1 MIAQKKN
8 NSSLPVAAPKAIN
21 MIISMFAV
29 EASFEPLRQE
39 LSATQAVCAFVIL
52 KCLLFSMFWELI
64 VLKYDEWRLQHLLLL
79 VILVLY
85 SIVGAISFTAFE
97 QPNELAK
104 RTRAK
109 AEALRRSESAKH
121 RLFREIQDHQR
132 TFAGRL
138 TRLSFKKLHSIIVE
152 YDKRMMFDGVEE
164 EPLKW
169 TIWGGLYYAGTVY
182 TTIGYGDISAETT
195 GGRLLTMVYAVAG
208 IPLVITVLNDWGSAL
223 FHLMQNLWI
232 VNLRHIINKIKS
244 AFTSSEQKTSVFCM
258 NCMHSVNKQN
268 IMYDS
273 PDPDAEA
280 ESVPLTVAIVLLLF
294 WVLLCA
300 SVFCIFEEW
309 SLFESIYF
317 FFVSLTTIGKLIC
330 CFGDVTPNHR
340 IAVAN
345 FLLIL
350 MGLSVVSMSINVIQ
364 LQIELMFARMVKTID
379 SDFKKDITD
388 QAADKEL
395 RRTKVS
401 DIDTT
406 LLKQG
411 MSGFRFCRKKIL
423 NDHYDEKAKMR
434 NKSTQ
439 TDESSAS
446 MAVQTEEIED
456 FDEPETLSPCEDE
469 QKSQPQSHRR
479 FYIYNIGE

>member
-29 EASFEPLRQE
+29 EASFEPLR
-39 LSATQAVCAFVIL
+39 
-52 KCLLFSMFWELI
+52 
-64 VLKYDEWRLQHLLLL
+64 
-79 VILVLY
+79 
-85 SIVGAISFTAFE
+85 
-97 QPNELAK
+97 
-104 RTRAK
+104 
-109 AEALRRSESAKH
+109 
-121 RLFREIQDHQR
+121 QDHQR

-317 FFVSLTTIGKLIC
+317 FFVSLTTIG
-330 CFGDVTPNHR
+330 FGDVTPNHR

-411 MSGFRFCRKKIL
+411 MKARKEDKKEHDFVKEYERNVHGTDWLIMKFMSKLQKKIL